1 MSVLRGI
8 DYILGDLNN
17 ASSRIELLN
26 PTIRLISLFMAH
38 VMNQFH
44 ISVVA
49 HLIAEPVRSIMLINL
64 AGGEALSASA
74 LARAASVTAQTASF
88 HLAKLRDGGLI
99 SVESVGRYRYYRLA
113 GPHISQLLE
122 NLALVGTVSQQWKT
136 IPSSLARELRFAR
149 CCYDH
154 LAGQIGVAI
163 TQGMLNRGL
172 FAIGESQRYV
182 LTDSG
187 HHWLEQ
193 QGIEIPEEWEGNHR
207 MCLDWTERQYHLA
220 GPLGFALLDAFISWK
235 WLSRLGKS
243 RALKITP
250 SGWKAFGHHF
260 GIRQLHGKPTAD

>member
-1 MSVLRGI
+1 
-8 DYILGDLNN
+8 
-17 ASSRIELLN
+17 
-26 PTIRLISLFMAH
+26 
-38 VMNQFH
+38 MNQFH

-49 HLIAEPVRSIMLINL
+49 HLIAEPVRSVMLIHL

-74 LARAASVTAQTASF
+74 LASAAGVTAQTASF

-99 SVESVGRYRYYRLA
+99 SMKSVGRYRYYRLA

-122 NLALVGTVSQQWKT
+122 NLASVGTVSQQWKT
-136 IPSSLARELRFAR
+136 TSNSSVRELRFAR

-172 FAIGESQRYV
+172 IVSRESQRYV
-182 LTDSG
+182 LTDAG
-187 HHWLEQ
+187 HRWLEQ
-193 QGIEIPEEWEGNHR
+193 QGIEIPEQWEGNHR

-220 GPLGFALLDAFISWK
+220 GPLASALLDAFVSWK

-260 GIRQLHGKPTAD
+260 GLRQLQGNPTAE